1 MQGSGKVDHIPGS
14 AAAEAIVAAVHFHA
28 GRSVIVKWT
37 ACHAISPYPYSIV
50 RSSLP
55 GSDGLLHRFKHIQM
69 LPPVNVIVLYPV
81 SFSALPVLAAAAA
94 IPGQRSTVLGAF
106 SLNPPEAAYTAGTA
120 WHTPLAAGHIPV
132 SMRPG

>member
-37 ACHAISPYPYSIV
+37 AGHAISPYPYSIV

-69 LPPVNVIVLYPV
+69 LPPVNVIVFV
-81 SFSALPVLAAAAA
+81 
-94 IPGQRSTVLGAF
+94 IPFA
-106 SLNPPEAAYTAGTA
+106 SLKAQTSYEKCCAPP
-120 WHTPLAAGHIPV
+120 LFDL
-132 SMRPG
+132 